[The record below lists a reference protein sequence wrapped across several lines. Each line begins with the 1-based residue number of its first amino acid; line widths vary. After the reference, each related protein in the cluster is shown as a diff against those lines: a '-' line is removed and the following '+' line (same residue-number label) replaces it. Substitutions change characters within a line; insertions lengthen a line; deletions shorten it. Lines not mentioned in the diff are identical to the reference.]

1 MSRFREELRVIPR
14 AAWIVAGILYVA
26 CVCLI
31 AGLLAFSHDPG
42 LREMPV
48 ALKMLMLAFPPLF
61 MFVFVALIGYV
72 YGDAKR
78 RQMRYVMWTLLA
90 IFIPDA
96 IGIILYFILRDAMPK
111 VCPGCARPLKGGFVF
126 CPHCGTALQTPCPNC
141 GRGVEAGWSHCPH
154 CGAKLTSPVPGT
166 A

>member
-26 CVCLI
+26 LVCLI
-31 AGLLAFSHDPG
+31 AGLLVFSDDPG

-48 ALKMLMLAFPPLF
+48 TLKMLMLVFPPLL
-61 MFVFVALIGYV
+61 MFVFIVLIGYV

-96 IGIILYFILRDAMPK
+96 IGIILYFILRDALPK
-111 VCPGCARPLKGGFVF
+111 PCAGCAQPLKAGFVF
-126 CPHCGTALQTPCPNC
+126 CPMCGTAVQASCPNC

-154 CGAKLTSPVPGT
+154 CGSKLPSSALQTS
-166 A
+166 